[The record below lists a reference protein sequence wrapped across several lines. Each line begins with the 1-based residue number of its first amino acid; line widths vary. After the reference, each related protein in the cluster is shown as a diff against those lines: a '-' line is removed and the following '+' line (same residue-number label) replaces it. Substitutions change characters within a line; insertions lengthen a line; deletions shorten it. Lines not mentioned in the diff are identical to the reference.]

1 MSLLSSFIL
10 GGLISGALA
19 FDADVYADAVGR
31 SADRVIA
38 AAACAGAS
46 VPMRQVAEKITVQ
59 RAAAMLL
66 RMLTGL

>member
-1 MSLLSSFIL
+1 VWRLSSFIL
-10 GGLISGALA
+10 DGLISGALA
-19 FDADVYADAVGR
+19 FDADVYADVDDTT
-31 SADRVIA
+31 ADGAIA